1 MIINFHQIFIIDILQ
16 VMEFG
21 KQNNHPNYCAP
32 LGILLQQYDIVL
44 MNEGGG
50 GTLINLV
57 VLSELECILYLPIDI
72 KFLARFELFPFFCFV
87 V

>member
-16 VMEFG
+16 VMEFE

-50 GTLINLV
+50 RAGGGL
-57 VLSELECILYLPIDI
+57 
-72 KFLARFELFPFFCFV
+72 
-87 V
+87 